1 MESVSNNK
9 ENTIIN
15 KVLTHKMNERF
26 DFKIEKILEILYMA
40 VLTIWLGILF
50 LKTTTFDMS
59 WSDSYYMLLRL
70 VLIGLIIIRACYC
83 KTYSIWELII
93 VFILYVSFSFSMSRS
108 GEKELLDILLVIVGA
123 KDISFKKLLKVYVST
138 LGVLLL
144 FTIAMALTGRI
155 ENLIFYQAGRRPRM
169 AFGIIYPTDFSA
181 YVFYILLAYFYIRG
195 KRIKYIEIGAII
207 LISMLIYWFC
217 DARLNTI
224 CILIMVGVFLYNKVI
239 QAHYEKKQ
247 KTYTMNKIWQQILT
261 MSTSIAAI
269 FMVFVTI
276 LYSIDNKVLV
286 FLNKLL
292 NNRLLYGNMGYDI
305 YGLSF
310 WGQEIVQYGA
320 GGSTKSIEH
329 YFFLDVSYVSI
340 LLRFGVIILGLVLV
354 IWLLIGLKAQ
364 KVRKWELLWAIALIA
379 LQCTVEHHMLQ
390 VVYSPFLWALLAN
403 IESRKE

>member
-123 KDISFKKLLKVYVST
+123 KDISFKKLLKVYVGT

-144 FTIAMALTGRI
+144 FIIAMALTGRI
-155 ENLIFYQAGRRPRM
+155 ENLIFYQVGRRPRM

-292 NNRLLYGNMGYDI
+292 NNRLLYGNVGYDI